1 MGRVLPRSTF
11 DPDRLELTKPEI
23 IAFCDRILSKW
34 GKNPTKNAHNI
45 LAMNAV
51 KTGVMW
57 TDDESL
63 KAIWGE
69 IVKWSFELMYENAL
83 AQGKDGD
90 VDWSAV
96 MRKLK
101 NKK

>member
-1 MGRVLPRSTF
+1 MLTRDMF

-23 IAFCDRILSKW
+23 IAFCDRIISKW
-34 GKNPTKNAHNI
+34 NKNSSKNAQNI

-51 KTGVMW
+51 KTAILW
-57 TDDESL
+57 TDDDSL

-69 IVKWSFELMYENAL
+69 IVKWSFEIMYENAL
-83 AQGKDGD
+83 AQGKGGD

-96 MRKLK
+96 LRSLK
-101 NKK
+101 SKK